1 MKKNIFLLLSIIIL
15 STAVKSEVRLP
26 RFVSDGMILQRDQTV
41 PIWGWG
47 ASGEKITILFDGKT
61 YSTQAGA
68 DLKWKVN
75 LKSQPAGGP
84 FIMVIKGNNT
94 ITLRDILFGDVWLC
108 SGQSNMEAVM
118 ARPNIKAVYGAEIE
132 KSENSFIRQFTVKR
146 KMAFKPADDVESDK
160 GWVSA
165 NPETVLNFS
174 AVAYFF
180 AKDLYEKYKIPIGL
194 INSSVGGTPAQSW
207 INSESLST
215 FLSYYNQ
222 ANLLKNDAEVEKI
235 LLNHKNKI
243 EKWKKSVKTGDKGMQ
258 EEWFSTPYETNTA
271 WTLIHNLSN
280 WSKQFSKPK
289 YGVVWFKTEMN
300 IPANL
305 VGKDADLF
313 LGFMQ
318 TEDETYV
325 NGKKIGSIN
334 SGYTLRNYKVE
345 AGILKEGKNVI
356 TIRMTSPSN
365 GVSFDN
371 NKSYKLQFDKDS
383 IELKDQWMYR
393 IGIEKEAVPNGNGL
407 SAHSASA
414 YYYPMI
420 KPLAGYGIKGVIW
433 YQGESNVAKP
443 QEYQSLFSSLITL
456 WRKDWENPKLPFL
469 YVQLPNF
476 SRTNEEPATSNL
488 ALIREAQ
495 TQILTMPFTGMA
507 VTHDIGEKNEI
518 HPPNKQD
525 VGKRLALAA
534 QKIAYH
540 EHIVYSGPTYKSI
553 NIIEN
558 KAYLAFDNIGSG
570 LKSIGEKLNY
580 FRISSDGKN
589 FVEAQAMIKGNKVV
603 VWSDK
608 ITQPIA
614 VHYAWADSPDGAN
627 LYNKEGLP
635 ASSFRTDK

>member
-1 MKKNIFLLLSIIIL
+1 MKKNIYLLLSLIIL
-15 STAVKSEVRLP
+15 STAVKSEVKLP

-47 ASGEKITILFDGKT
+47 DAGEKITIIFDGKT
-61 YSTQAGA
+61 YTTQTGA
-68 DLKWKVN
+68 DLKWKVYLN
-75 LKSQPAGGP
+75 TQPAGGP
-84 FIMVIKGNNT
+84 FIMEIKGNNT
-94 ITLRDILFGDVWLC
+94 ITLKDILFGDVWLC

-118 ARPNIKAVYGAEIE
+118 ARPNIKAFYGAEIE

-146 KMAFKPADDVESDK
+146 KMAFKPTDDVESDK

-207 INSESLST
+207 VNSESLAA
-215 FLSYYNQ
+215 FPSYYNQ
-222 ANLLKNDAEVEKI
+222 ANLFKNDAELDKI
-235 LLNHKNKI
+235 LLFHKNKI
-243 EKWKKSVKTGDKGMQ
+243 EAWKESVRTGDKGILEQ
-258 EEWFSTPYETNTA
+258 WYNTPYEPSTS
-271 WTLIHNLSN
+271 WTLINTPSN
-280 WSKQFSKPK
+280 WSKQFPKPK
-289 YGVVWFKTEMN
+289 YGVVWFKTEVN

-305 VGKDADLF
+305 IGKEADLF
-313 LGFMQ
+313 LGFMK

-345 AGILKEGKNVI
+345 AGALKEGKNVI
-356 TIRMTSPSN
+356 TIRITSPSN
-365 GVSFDN
+365 GVSFEN
-371 NKSYKLQFDKDS
+371 NKSYKLQFDSDS
-383 IELKDQWMYR
+383 IELKDKWMYR
-393 IGIEKEAVPNGNGL
+393 VGIEKEAVPNGNGL
-407 SAHSASA
+407 SAHTPTA

-433 YQGESNVAKP
+433 YQGESNAAKP
-443 QEYQSLFSSLITL
+443 QEYQPLFSSLISL
-456 WRKDWENPKLPFL
+456 WRKDWENPKLPFI
-469 YVQLPNF
+469 YVQLANYSPPKN
-476 SRTNEEPATSNL
+476 EPAISNL
-488 ALIREAQ
+488 SLIREAQ
-495 TQILTMPFTGMA
+495 TQTLSMPFTGMA

-518 HPPNKQD
+518 HPRNKQD

-540 EHIVYSGPTYKSI
+540 EHIVYSGPTYKSV
-553 NIIEN
+553 NIVGN
-558 KAYLAFDNIGSG
+558 KAYLKFDNIGSG
-570 LKSIGEKLNY
+570 LKSTGEKLNY
-580 FRISSDGKN
+580 FTISSDGKN
-589 FVEAQAMIKGNKVV
+589 FIKAQAAIKGNKVV
-603 VWSDK
+603 VWNDK

-614 VHYAWADSPDGAN
+614 VHYAWADNPDGAN

-635 ASSFRTDK
+635 ASSFRTDH